1 MADGFTGFQEREE
14 RLKERFL
21 EIDDQEVVKEGE
33 AIWEL
38 WDDDDEQKKEQRER
52 RKREMLIIEEQ
63 RLAELEAIQE
73 VYEKANK
80 RVFRRLKNFPEPV
93 PGCHYDG
100 EDENIDDYQD
110 EPVYQQCE
118 DESDSDYAPPRDV
131 QVATTAPYQSIL
143 RGIRKSRLSR
153 LRCKSALCSENN
165 SSNSN
170 NVATNNNNNNNS
182 VSPQRYHTDTM
193 PPPSPSGSPATL
205 LSPTPPPVMTT

>member
-1 MADGFTGFQEREE
+1 MAIISLPGKWEGNHMTDSTGFKEREE

-21 EIDDQEVVKEGE
+21 EIDQEDVKEGE

-38 WDDDDEQKKEQRER
+38 WDDDDDEIIKEQRER
-52 RKREMLIIEEQ
+52 RKREMMIIEEQ

-73 VYEKANK
+73 VYERASK

-110 EPVYQQCE
+110 EPVLQQCE
-118 DESDSDYAPPRDV
+118 DDSDGDHVPPKDIH
-131 QVATTAPYQSIL
+131 VATTAPYRSIL

-153 LRCKSALCSENN
+153 LRCKSSICTNV
-165 SSNSN
+165 SN
-170 NVATNNNNNNNS
+170 
-182 VSPQRYHTDTM
+182 PQQYHTDTM

-205 LSPTPPPVMTT
+205 LSPTPPVTT